1 MDRPI
6 WVCFNFALIIDW
18 AQARHMGKG
27 DTRKHTYPNG
37 ICHQNISWATRD
49 EASSPNTPVIRIYFT
64 WLAIGCIEPRWLQPD
79 LEPSARSYGCL
90 SILRPVAPGA
100 NGRRHLNPR
109 NPSKKG
115 KT

>member
-6 WVCFNFALIIDW
+6 WVCFNFALIINW

-37 ICHQNISWATRD
+37 ICHQNYPGPPD
-49 EASSPNTPVIRIYFT
+49 KASSPNTSVIQIYFT

-79 LEPSARSYGCL
+79 LELSARSWVFINIAL
-90 SILRPVAPGA
+90 KP
-100 NGRRHLNPR
+100 
-109 NPSKKG
+109 
-115 KT
+115 